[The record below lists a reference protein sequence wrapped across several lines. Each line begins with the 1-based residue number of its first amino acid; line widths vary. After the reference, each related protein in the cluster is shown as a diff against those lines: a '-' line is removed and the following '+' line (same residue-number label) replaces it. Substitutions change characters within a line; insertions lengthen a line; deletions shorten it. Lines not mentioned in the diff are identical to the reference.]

1 MDTAGHKALDALL
14 ARLAKDFGDFPH
26 PAPPLDSDT
35 PKGLALVHHLLFD
48 LLLFEASIDQANAAY
63 PRLIAG
69 VVSLN
74 DLRVTTPDEIHAL
87 LGDKY
92 PLGLERATR
101 IRAAL
106 ADIHKRFHAVDLTPL
121 LELQKREARA
131 LLESLDGV
139 PPFAAHRLALLRLDI
154 HALPVD
160 ERLASLLHTQGTLDD
175 AHTPV
180 DKASSFLEH
189 HIRAADATKAHAL
202 LQAWSDR
209 DGKAPRGDR
218 GLAITPLSQLK
229 QVDHAVSQSAR
240 KSSKR
245 STNARSKLPPQP
257 QTQSQS
263 ESQSQT
269 QSRRRPKS

>member
-26 PAPPLDSDT
+26 PAPPLNDT
-35 PKGLALVHHLLFD
+35 IPKGLALVHHLLYD
-48 LLLFEASIDQANAAY
+48 LLLFEASIAQADAAY
-63 PRLIAG
+63 PKLVAG

-101 IRAAL
+101 IRYVL
-106 ADIHKRFHAVDLTPL
+106 WDIHKRFHAIDLAPV
-121 LELQKREARA
+121 LELPKRDARA
-131 LLESLDGV
+131 LLESLEGV
-139 PPFAAHRLALLRLDI
+139 PPFVAHRLALLRLDI
-154 HALPVD
+154 HAFPVD
-160 ERLASLLHTQGTLDD
+160 DRLATLLHSNNVIDD
-175 AHTPV
+175 AHAPL

-218 GLAITPLSQLK
+218 GLAIRPLFELE
-229 QVDHAVSQSAR
+229 QVDHAVAQSAR
-240 KSSKR
+240 TSLKRTNNAKSKH
-245 STNARSKLPPQP
+245 APQSQP
-257 QTQSQS
+257 KPQSQS
-263 ESQSQT
+263 QSP
-269 QSRRRPKS
+269 SRRRPKP

>member
-14 ARLAKDFGDFPH
+14 SRLAKDFGDTPH
-26 PAPPLDSDT
+26 PAPPIHDT
-35 PKGLALVHHLLFD
+35 TPRGLALVHHLLFD
-48 LLLFEASIDQANAAY
+48 LLIFEASTAQADAAY
-63 PRLIAG
+63 PKLLAG

-74 DLRVTTPDEIHAL
+74 DLRASTPDDIHAL

-106 ADIHKRFHAVDLTPL
+106 ADIHKRFHAIDLSPIL
-121 LELQKREARA
+121 DLQKREARA

-154 HALPVD
+154 HAFPVD
-160 ERLASLLHTQGTLDD
+160 ERLATLLHTHNVLDD
-175 AHTPV
+175 AHAPV

-189 HIRAADATKAHAL
+189 HIRAADASKAHAL

-209 DGKAPRGDR
+209 DAKAPRADR
-218 GLAITPLSQLK
+218 GLAITPLAQLEK
-229 QVDHAVSQSAR
+229 VDHAVSKSAR

-245 STNARSKLPPQP
+245 SANTSSKHLPQP
-257 QTQSQS
+257 HTQSQS
-263 ESQSQT
+263 QS